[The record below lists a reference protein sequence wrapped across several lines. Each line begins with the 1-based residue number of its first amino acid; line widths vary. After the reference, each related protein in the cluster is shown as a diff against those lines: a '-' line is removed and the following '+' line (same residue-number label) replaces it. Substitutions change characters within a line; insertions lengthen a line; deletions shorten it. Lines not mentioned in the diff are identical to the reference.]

1 MNKDNT
7 LQTILAQAATH
18 RETEVVQHQINIDNY
33 KLAIIE
39 IDNNYAGNA
48 DMAEFRTRLD
58 DLLQSSIVEQMKEA
72 IMLKVIKAQLCT
84 S

>member
-1 MNKDNT
+1 MNT
-7 LQTILAQAATH
+7 ARQTILEQAADH
-18 RETEVVQHQINIDNY
+18 RETEVMQHQINIDNY
-33 KLAIIE
+33 RLAIAE
-39 IDNNYAGNA
+39 IDANYQGHA
-48 DMAEFRTRLD
+48 DMAEFRVRLD